1 VVIQISHLSPD
12 LRAYARVPCVFVL
25 FAVFGLSLFTA
36 VVHSR
41 TVVPVV
47 VRRLTMG
54 TRRWN
59 ESDEAKSGYVNE
71 LFSALAKR
79 YDRMTDVWTLG
90 LHRLWKRQAMKL
102 LAVRPGE
109 RVLDV
114 ATGTGDLAFAEAA
127 AVGPEGRVVGV
138 DACQPMLD
146 VALRRQ
152 LGTVDFQQGDAT
164 DLRFP
169 DESFDVV
176 TIGFGLRNV
185 ADRGQALREFRRVL
199 RPGGRLMV
207 LDFSTPTSKP
217 LKALHDL
224 LYFGVMPRVGWA
236 FAWHRDA
243 HHYTAD
249 SIRTWMS
256 RDGLSTAISEAGFVD
271 GRYVSLSTG
280 FATVHF
286 GSRAD
291 S

>member
-1 VVIQISHLSPD
+1 MI
-12 LRAYARVPCVFVL
+12 
-25 FAVFGLSLFTA
+25 
-36 VVHSR
+36 
-41 TVVPVV
+41 
-47 VRRLTMG
+47 
-54 TRRWN
+54 TRQWN
-59 ESDEAKSGYVNE
+59 ESDEAKSSYVKD

-79 YDRMTDVWTLG
+79 YNVMTDVWTFG

-102 LAVRPGE
+102 CALQPGE

-114 ATGTGDLAFAEAA
+114 ATGTGDLAYAERA
-127 AVGPEGRVVGV
+127 AVGPEGQVVGV
-138 DACQPMLD
+138 DSCVAMLE
-146 VALRRQ
+146 VARGRH
-152 LGTVDFQQGDAT
+152 GGAVDFQEGDAM

-169 DESFDVV
+169 DSSSDVV

-207 LDFSTPTSKP
+207 LDFSTPNSKP

-224 LYFGVMPRVGWA
+224 LYFVVMPKVGRA
-236 FAWHRDA
+236 VAWHRDA

-249 SIRTWMS
+249 SIRTWLS
-256 RDGLSTAISEAGFVD
+256 RDELSKAMVDAGFVD
-271 GRYVSLSTG
+271 TRYVSLSTG

-286 GSRAD
+286 GVRAA

>member
-1 VVIQISHLSPD
+1 MV
-12 LRAYARVPCVFVL
+12 
-25 FAVFGLSLFTA
+25 
-36 VVHSR
+36 
-41 TVVPVV
+41 
-47 VRRLTMG
+47 

-59 ESDEAKSGYVNE
+59 ESDEAKSSYVNE

-79 YDRMTDVWTLG
+79 YDRLTDVWTFG
-90 LHRLWKRQAMKL
+90 LHRLWKRQATKL

-127 AVGPEGRVVGV
+127 AVGPEGQVVGV
-138 DACQPMLD
+138 DACEPMLE
-146 VALRRQ
+146 VARRRQ
-152 LGTVDFQQGDAT
+152 RAAVDFQQGDAM

-169 DESFDVV
+169 DASFDVV

-207 LDFSTPTSKP
+207 LDFSTPTSKM
-217 LKALHDL
+217 LKAVHDL
-224 LYFGVMPRVGWA
+224 FYFVLMPRVGRA

-243 HHYTAD
+243 HHYTVD
-249 SIRTWMS
+249 SIRTWLS
-256 RDGLSTAISEAGFVD
+256 RDELSKMMQEAGFVD
-271 GRYVSLSTG
+271 VRYISLSTG

-286 GSRAD
+286 GLRAA
-291 S
+291 SGLQSQ

>member
-1 VVIQISHLSPD
+1 MI
-12 LRAYARVPCVFVL
+12 
-25 FAVFGLSLFTA
+25 T
-36 VVHSR
+36 
-41 TVVPVV
+41 
-47 VRRLTMG
+47 

-59 ESDEAKSGYVNE
+59 ESDEAKSSYVKE

-79 YDRMTDVWTLG
+79 YNAMTDVWTLG

-102 LAVRPGE
+102 CALRPGE

-114 ATGTGDLAFAEAA
+114 ATGTGDLAFLEQA
-127 AVGPEGRVVGV
+127 AVGPQGQVVGV
-138 DACQPMLD
+138 DSCAPMLQ
-146 VALRRQ
+146 VARRRQ
-152 LGTVDFQQGDAT
+152 RGAVEFQEGDAM

-169 DESFDVV
+169 DASFDVV

-207 LDFSTPTSKP
+207 LDFSTPTSTV
-217 LKALHDL
+217 LKGVHDL
-224 LYFGVMPRVGWA
+224 LYFVLMPAVGWA

-243 HHYTAD
+243 HHYTSD

-256 RDGLSTAISEAGFVD
+256 RDGLRTAMLESGFAD
-271 GRYVSLSTG
+271 ARYVSLSSG

-286 GSRAD
+286 GLREAS
-291 S
+291 